1 MKCPISDN
9 ESSKLLEVIS
19 AKELV
24 HLYNRLYKN
33 DISYLFEG
41 IESITMYQSLDTD
54 IIWFDPLISG
64 DERFYNALQRYDWY
78 YSDEKNEFNIAKRFI
93 SSSDRILEVGCGKGN
108 FAKLVDLNNYTG
120 LEFSLEA
127 VALAEANGVK
137 VFPQSIQD
145 HALDN
150 QDHYDIVCAFQV
162 LEHVTNI
169 KEFISSMIHVLKPG
183 GKLII
188 AVPSQDSYLAYS
200 NNLAL
205 NLPPHHI
212 SRYTDKSL
220 KSFEQYFPVKLME
233 IIHDPL
239 QEKHYSDYVNQ
250 KVIRKI
256 NSLFGVP
263 YKSVNNSMLNFLFRI
278 PAKLISLA
286 LPVLIDKKNLPIGH
300 TVTAIYKKIN

>member
-9 ESSKLLEVIS
+9 ENSKLLEVIS

-41 IESITMYQSLDTD
+41 IESINMYQSLDTD

-93 SSSDRILEVGCGKGN
+93 SSSDKILEVGCGKGN

-145 HALDN
+145 HAIDN
-150 QDHYDIVCAFQV
+150 EGQYDIVCAFQV

-169 KEFISSMIHVLKPG
+169 KEFISSMIKALKPG

-212 SRYTDKSL
+212 SRYTDKAL
-220 KSFEQYFPVKLME
+220 KSFEKYFPVKLME

-239 QEKHYSDYVNQ
+239 QEKHFNDYVNQ
-250 KVIRKI
+250 KVIKKI
-256 NSLFGVP
+256 NSLFGVS
-263 YKSVNNSMLNFLFRI
+263 YSSVNNTMLNFLFRI
-278 PAKLISLA
+278 PAKLISMA
-286 LPVLIDKKNLPIGH
+286 SPVIIDKKNLPIGH
-300 TVTAIYKKIN
+300 TVTAIYEKI